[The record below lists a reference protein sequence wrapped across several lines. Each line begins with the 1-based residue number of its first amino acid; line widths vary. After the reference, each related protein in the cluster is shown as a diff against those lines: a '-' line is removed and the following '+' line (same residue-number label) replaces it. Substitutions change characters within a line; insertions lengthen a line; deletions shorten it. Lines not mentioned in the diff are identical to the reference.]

1 MSEVIDFKS
10 KAVIASTMSVEDAER
25 LVGEGL
31 MYDELVS
38 TKELC
43 AGDDKIVEA
52 CEVLLAVQHK

>member
-1 MSEVIDFKS
+1 MCEVIDFKS
-10 KAVIASTMSVEDAER
+10 KAVVASTMSVEDAEA

-43 AGDDKIVEA
+43 ADDEKIVEA
-52 CEVLLAVQHK
+52 CKVLLAVRHE